1 MMAPLTMEETS
12 MNTVMSVVLAFAFML
27 AAVPVLAGDSFQAFH
42 TLGEQTSLTPLSD
55 DQLAAIKGAEGLLVQ
70 MDPLLSSLPE
80 SVYRLLANILEQATA
95 VPSHIPGSTTQVYSH
110 QIQKGPGGAV
120 QTTEIDMSQY

>member
-12 MNTVMSVVLAFAFML
+12 MNTVMSVVLACAFML
-27 AAVPVLAGDSFQAFH
+27 AAVPALAGDSFQAFH

-55 DQLAAIKGAEGLLVQ
+55 DQLAAIKGAEGLRVQ

-95 VPSHIPGSTTQVYSH
+95 VSSPIPGSTTQVYSH
-110 QIQKGPGGAV
+110 QIQEGPGGAV
-120 QTTEIDMSQY
+120 QTTVIDMSQP